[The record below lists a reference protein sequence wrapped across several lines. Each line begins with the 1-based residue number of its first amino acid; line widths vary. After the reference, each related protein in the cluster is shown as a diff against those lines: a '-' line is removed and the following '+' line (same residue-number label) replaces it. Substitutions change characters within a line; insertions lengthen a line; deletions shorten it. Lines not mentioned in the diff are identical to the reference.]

1 MLDSMQSAI
10 EKLRALAAG
19 DEALLKQIESN
30 SGLAA
35 FRKVAKTIQ
44 MAMAD
49 LQLPKSDIQQIRKQT
64 QELASSLKASGIE
77 PAIQKFA
84 DDARALGRR
93 IAEIRGIIG
102 IEADL
107 NALEQARVQLLG
119 KSGLITDQTKTL
131 GKLPVEARKARGG
144 LVNEVKKQFEDDIV
158 ALKAPLEEAA
168 IFANLDAQRVDITLP
183 GRNADLGS
191 IHPVSRTLDRIL
203 EIFSALGYQQSQGPE
218 IEDDYHNFEAL
229 NFPPH
234 HPARAMH
241 DTFYF
246 PDGRLLRTHTSPVQ
260 IRAMKD
266 RKPPIRIIAAGKV
279 YRSDSDQ
286 THTPMFHQVEGL
298 LVDET
303 SSFADLKG
311 TLAEFVRAFFERDFQ
326 MRFRPSYFPFTE
338 PSAEVDIRWDREDG
352 AERWLEV
359 LGCGMVHPNVLR
371 NCGID
376 AEKYTG
382 FAFGLGVERFAM
394 LRYGVDDLRQF
405 FENDVRFLR
414 QFA

>member
-1 MLDSMQSAI
+1 MSEFD
-10 EKLRALAAG
+10 
-19 DEALLKQIESN
+19 
-30 SGLAA
+30 
-35 FRKVAKTIQ
+35 
-44 MAMAD
+44 
-49 LQLPKSDIQQIRKQT
+49 QQID
-64 QELASSLKASGIE
+64 KAVRDISVAGTL
-77 PAIQKFA
+77 
-84 DDARALGRR
+84 DAVEGL
-93 IAEIRGIIG
+93 
-102 IEADL
+102 
-107 NALEQARVQLLG
+107 RVSLLG
-119 KSGLITDQTKTL
+119 KSGVVTEQLKAL
-131 GKLPVEARKARGG
+131 GKLPPEERKAQGA
-144 LVNEVKKQFEDDIV
+144 LVNRGKELLQDAI
-158 ALKAPLEEAA
+158 ALRKSVLENAV
-168 IFANLDAQRVDITLP
+168 FDARLADERIDITLP
-183 GRNADLGS
+183 GRNSDLGS
-191 IHPVSRTLDRIL
+191 IHPVTRALERIID
-203 EIFSALGYQQSQGPE
+203 IFSRLGYAQADGPE

-229 NFPPH
+229 NFPAH

-246 PDGRLLRTHTSPVQ
+246 PDGKLLRTHTSPVQ
-260 IRAMKD
+260 IRAMRD
-266 RKPPIRIIAAGKV
+266 ARPPLRIIAPGKV

-286 THTPMFHQVEGL
+286 THSPMFHQVEGL

-352 AERWLEV
+352 SERWLEV

-371 NCGID
+371 ECGID

-394 LRYGVDDLRQF
+394 LRYGVTDLRAF

-414 QFA
+414 QFG